1 MTKLSIIVP
10 VYNQTAYLAECMDS
24 ILAQQFIGFE
34 IVAVDDGSTDDS
46 LAILKRYAQQ
56 DHRIKFIAKENGGY
70 GTAMNSGLRA
80 ARGTYIGI
88 VEPDDTISPR
98 MYEKLMSK
106 AMQTKADIVRCSF
119 TKVFSGN
126 IRLDETEWY
135 DGAGELFKLSEK
147 PEICRLHPSIWAAVY
162 KRSFLEANR
171 ITFSETPAATYQD
184 VPFFA
189 GAYSSAESIYI
200 IPEPLYN
207 HRLESA
213 NRFSSTNAIGENSFY
228 RFENHSKA
236 RDIYM
241 RKGLWSKVKYA
252 ELQREFI
259 TLNNFALR
267 INSSLRRKMFNE
279 IQHYFSDIAIEKAP
293 KFLPPNFHR
302 SFKLIKKGEY
312 LTWLLRYALIRIIT
326 IRTVKLFG
334 IIDVMRWLYLAR
346 KKRVQDPLC

>member
-1 MTKLSIIVP
+1 MPKLSIIVP

-24 ILAQQFIGFE
+24 ILAQQFTGFE

-56 DHRIKFIAKENGGY
+56 DHRIKIIAKENGGY

-80 ARGTYIGI
+80 ACGTYVGI

-135 DGAGELFKLSEK
+135 DGADELFKLSEK

-162 KRSFLEANR
+162 KRSFIEASR

-189 GAYSSAESIYI
+189 SAYSAAESIYI
-200 IPEPLYN
+200 IPEALYK

-228 RFENHSKA
+228 RFENHRKA
-236 RDIYM
+236 RDIYIQ
-241 RKGLWSKVKYA
+241 KGLWSKVKYA

-267 INSSLRRKMFNE
+267 INSSLRRKMYNE
-279 IQHYFSDIAIEKAP
+279 IQAYFSDIAVEEADR
-293 KFLPPNFHR
+293 FLPPGFRH
-302 SFKLIKKGEY
+302 SFKLIKKGGY
-312 LTWLLRYALIRIIT
+312 LTWLLQYAIIRIIT

-334 IIDVMRWLYLAR
+334 IIDVMRWLYLSR
-346 KKRVQDPLC
+346 KKRLQDPLC